1 MTERLHD
8 SKKVEGQKVA
18 DKHPVGNF
26 MWSVAVGSPIISFIV
41 HRKRVG
47 AEFVV
52 TLICINILLN
62 LGDKLLIGS
71 LDWNQYPLLK
81 IPVFLGYW
89 VARFCV
95 LGKAG
100 AWKMKIDAPE
110 YDAEEFRHK
119 EKIAIIVGLIYS
131 ALVITVDVMEAL
143 R

>member
-1 MTERLHD
+1 MAENERD
-8 SKKVEGQKVA
+8 IEKVEGQKAA

-26 MWSVAVGSPIISFIV
+26 MWSVAVGSPVISFIV
-41 HRKRVG
+41 HRKQVG

-52 TLICINILLN
+52 TLICINMLLN

-89 VARFCV
+89 AARFCV

-100 AWKMKIDAPE
+100 AWRMKVDAPK
-110 YDAEEFRHK
+110 YDAEEFRQK

-131 ALVITVDVMEAL
+131 ALVITVDVMETL
-143 R
+143 Q

>member
-26 MWSVAVGSPIISFIV
+26 MWSVAVGSPIISLIV

-52 TLICINILLN
+52 TLICINVLLN

-89 VARFCV
+89 LARFCV

-131 ALVITVDVMEAL
+131 ALVITVDMMEAL
-143 R
+143 Q

>member
-1 MTERLHD
+1 MTENKRD
-8 SKKVEGQKVA
+8 SEKVEGQKVA

-26 MWSVAVGSPIISFIV
+26 MWSVAVGSPIISFIF
-41 HRKRVG
+41 HRKKVG

-52 TLICINILLN
+52 ILIGINMLLN

-71 LDWNQYPLLK
+71 LDWDQYPLLK

-89 VARFCV
+89 VARICV

-100 AWKMKIDAPE
+100 AWRMKIDAPK
-110 YDAEEFRHK
+110 YDVEEFRHK

-131 ALVITVDVMEAL
+131 ALVMTVDVMEAMQ
-143 R
+143 